1 MNENLRFLTLPQ
13 FCERVQISK
22 ATIYQML
29 KEGKIK
35 GIRLS
40 EGPRGGWRIP
50 FTELQRMHAMA
61 YQNLK
66 EDKKNE

>member
-1 MNENLRFLTLPQ
+1 
-13 FCERVQISK
+13 
-22 ATIYQML
+22 ML